1 MVPDSFRENQGSEG
15 HVCLLDFA
23 MSALF
28 RNITYKMLSA
38 AIPFNKSLFKGMV
51 KSDSILWESD
61 NENHEEKKRPLLT
74 LSWSFLESFV
84 WTF

>member
-1 MVPDSFRENQGSEG
+1 MHEKILYNLQASAYENLIPEPGSFMVPDSFRENQGSEG

-51 KSDSILWESD
+51 K
-61 NENHEEKKRPLLT
+61 
-74 LSWSFLESFV
+74 
-84 WTF
+84 